1 MEKLLHSEI
10 TSEIIGAGCEVWR
23 VLGYRFLEKV
33 YENAL
38 VAELRRRG
46 LNVQQQVAIDV
57 IYKSEVVGQYIADL
71 VVNNAVLIELNAEK
85 ELQFQH
91 EAQLLNYFKAT
102 NLRVGMLMNFGQ
114 ASCKWK
120 RLVF

>member
-10 TSEIIGAGCEVWR
+10 TAEIIGAV
-23 VLGYRFLEKV
+23 GYGFLEKV

-57 IYKSEVVGQYIADL
+57 VYKSEIVGQYLADL
-71 VVNNAVLIELNAEK
+71 VLNSAVLIELKAEK

-91 EAQLLNYFKAT
+91 EAQLLNYLKAT
-102 NLRVGMLMNFGQ
+102 NLCVGMLMNFGQ
-114 ASCKWK
+114 AGCKWK

>member
-10 TSEIIGAGCEVWR
+10 TSETIGAGCEVWR
-23 VLGYRFLEKV
+23 VLGYGFLEKV